1 MSTEPNTPNSEP
13 ATDGTPPV
21 PTPIEPQH
29 IRLSYGSQG
38 VLRMRVSEDREVDT
52 VKLYRVAP
60 LSQPNGPV
68 AFLDDKGYE
77 ICTLR
82 NLSELEPES
91 RRIAEAELARRYLTA
106 RIQKII
112 SLTQEAAVTY
122 WTVETN
128 RGRRDF
134 VVQGLQENCVW
145 FSEDH
150 IMLIDVD
157 GNRFEIPSIAA
168 MDERSQVLLSDAI

>member
-1 MSTEPNTPNSEP
+1 MSTQPNTPTPEQP
-13 ATDGTPPV
+13 ANGKPPS
-21 PTPIEPQH
+21 PIEPKD
-29 IRLSYGSQG
+29 IRLSYEPQG
-38 VLRMRVSEDREVDT
+38 ILRLKAGDDRVYES

-82 NLSELEPES
+82 NLSDLEPDS

-128 RGRRDF
+128 RGRREF

-145 FSEDH
+145 FTEDH

-168 MDERSQVLLSDAI
+168 LDARSQVLLSEAI

>member
-1 MSTEPNTPNSEP
+1 MSTQPNTFNSTSP
-13 ATDGTPPV
+13 TDDQPLP
-21 PTPIEPQH
+21 PIEPKN
-29 IRLSYGSQG
+29 IRLSYAPQG
-38 VLRMRVSEDREVDT
+38 GLRLRAGDDRVFESVQ
-52 VKLYRVAP
+52 LYRVAP

-68 AFLDDKGYE
+68 AFLDEKGNE

-82 NLSELEPES
+82 DLSELEPES

-106 RIQKII
+106 RIQQII
-112 SLTQEAAVTY
+112 ALVQEAAVTY
-122 WTVETN
+122 WTVETH

-145 FSEDH
+145 LTDDH
-150 IMLIDVD
+150 LLLIDVD

-168 MDERSQVLLSDAI
+168 LDARSQRLLNEVI